1 MANNYL
7 PAAYQQGWGY
17 GSGNQQPMYQSY
29 GQPMSQ
35 GQYSGMQQSAQS
47 AQGIKWVDGEA
58 EAKGTP
64 IPAGVSQFAMWDINE
79 PVIYIKTLNQM
90 GMPNPMQKAHYKL
103 EQKEQ
108 SNMSGN
114 MSRQEEKEDKTEYVK
129 KSDFEDMKNELKELL
144 NQSNQSGRR
153 GQKNDGNA

>member
-1 MANNYL
+1 MANSYL
-7 PAAYQQGWGY
+7 PASYQQTWGY
-17 GSGNQQPMYQSY
+17 NNPQPMYQSY
-29 GQPMSQ
+29 AQPMSY
-35 GQYSGMQQSAQS
+35 GQYSGMQQTTQGT
-47 AQGIKWVDGEA
+47 QGIKWVDGEA

-108 SNMSGN
+108 SGNMNSN
-114 MSRQEEKEDKTEYVK
+114 MSRQEEKTSEYVTK
-129 KSDFEDMKNELKELL
+129 ADFEDMKNELKELL
-144 NQSNQSGRR
+144 NKGDTTSKR
-153 GQKNDGNA
+153 GQKSDSNV

>member
-1 MANNYL
+1 MANSYL
-7 PAAYQQGWGY
+7 PMAYQQGWGY
-17 GSGNQQPMYQSY
+17 GSGNPQSMYQSY
-29 GQPMSQ
+29 AQPMNQ
-35 GQYSGMQQSAQS
+35 GQYSAMQQSAQTS
-47 AQGIKWVDGEA
+47 QGIKWVDGEA

-114 MSRQEEKEDKTEYVK
+114 MSRQEDKESEYVK
-129 KSDFEDMKNELKELL
+129 KSDLESMKKELKEMF
-144 NQSNQSGRR
+144 NQSNQGRR
-153 GQKNDGNA
+153 SQRNDGDS

>member
-1 MANNYL
+1 MANSYL
-7 PAAYQQGWGY
+7 PATYQQGGWGY
-17 GSGNQQPMYQSY
+17 NPQPMYQSY
-29 GQPMSQ
+29 AQPMSQ
-35 GQYSGMQQSAQS
+35 GQYSGMQQTSQAT
-47 AQGIKWVDGEA
+47 QGIKWVDGEA

-108 SNMSGN
+108 SGNMNSGN
-114 MSRQEEKEDKTEYVK
+114 MSRQESKEDKSEYVTK
-129 KSDFEDMKNELKELL
+129 DDFENMKNELKELL
-144 NQSNQSGRR
+144 NQSNTSSRR
-153 GQKNDGNA
+153 GQKSESV

>member
-1 MANNYL
+1 MANSYL
-7 PAAYQQGWGY
+7 PASYQQTWGY
-17 GSGNQQPMYQSY
+17 GSPQPMYQSY
-29 GQPMSQ
+29 AQPMNQ
-35 GQYSGMQQSAQS
+35 GQYSGMQQSAQGT
-47 AQGIKWVDGEA
+47 QGIKWVDGEA

-108 SNMSGN
+108 SGNMNNS
-114 MSRQEEKEDKTEYVK
+114 MSRQDEKEERSEYVT
-129 KSDFEDMKNELKELL
+129 KSDFENMKNELKELL
-144 NQSNQSGRR
+144 KESSASSKR
-153 GQKNDGNA
+153 GQRNESV